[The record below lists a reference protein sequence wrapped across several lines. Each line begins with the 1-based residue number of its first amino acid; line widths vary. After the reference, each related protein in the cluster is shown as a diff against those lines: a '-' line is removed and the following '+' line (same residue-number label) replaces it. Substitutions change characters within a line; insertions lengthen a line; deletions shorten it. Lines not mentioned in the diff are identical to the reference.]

1 VNADSIDRSLATIV
15 RLAIAG
21 LALTVISGTAT
32 VALGP
37 AHGAVA
43 SAQSESTPPAP
54 GGGRHLMASALMSVG
69 LSDAQKAKIRSL
81 VSDTRAKN
89 HDADPATRRANWKNA
104 FAKIDTML
112 SPDQRTRLHAKLDQ
126 MRKEQ
131 AQGAAPQ
138 S

>member
-1 VNADSIDRSLATIV
+1 VNTEPIDRSLAAIV
-15 RLAIAG
+15 RLAVAG
-21 LALTVISGTAT
+21 LALSATCGAMT
-32 VALGP
+32 VAFGP
-37 AHGAVA
+37 ALGAVA
-43 SAQSESTPPAP
+43 SAQTESTPPSP
-54 GGGRHLMASALMSVG
+54 GGGRHLMAQALMSVG

-104 FAKIDTML
+104 FAKIDTLL

-126 MRKEQ
+126 MRKDQ
-131 AQGAAPQ
+131 AQGAPPQ

>member
-1 VNADSIDRSLATIV
+1 VNTDRIDRSLGAIA
-15 RLAIAG
+15 RLAVAG
-21 LALTVISGTAT
+21 LVLSTLCGAMT

-37 AHGAVA
+37 AVGAVA
-43 SAQSESTPPAP
+43 SAQSESTAPSP
-54 GGGRHLMASALMSVG
+54 GGGRHLMAKALMSVG

-104 FAKIDTML
+104 FAKIDTVL

-131 AQGAAPQ
+131 AQGAPPQ

>member
-1 VNADSIDRSLATIV
+1 MNTDSSDRSLAAIV
-15 RLAIAG
+15 RLAVAG
-21 LALTVISGTAT
+21 LVLTAT
-32 VALGP
+32 CGATAAAFGP
-37 AHGAVA
+37 ALGAVA
-43 SAQSESTPPAP
+43 SAQSEATPPAP
-54 GGGRHLMASALMSVG
+54 GGGRHLLATALMSVG

-104 FAKIDTML
+104 FAKIDTLL
-112 SPDQRTRLHAKLDQ
+112 SSDQRTRLHAKLDQ
-126 MRKEQ
+126 MRKDQ